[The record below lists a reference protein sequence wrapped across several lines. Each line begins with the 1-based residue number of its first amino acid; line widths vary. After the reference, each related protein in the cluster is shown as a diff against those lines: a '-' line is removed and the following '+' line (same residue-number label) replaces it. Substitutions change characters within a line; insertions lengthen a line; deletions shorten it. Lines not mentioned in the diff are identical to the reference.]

1 MKRRYN
7 LLWLGAAL
15 AVCLGLF
22 SANPIL
28 ADQRSRVTNV
38 VRVVRQASPAVVKIA
53 TKSVRKQRIF
63 QTGDES
69 FDRIFEEFFGPMT
82 TREEASLGSG
92 VIIDGKRGLIAT
104 NRHVISRA
112 TSISVHLS
120 DRRVFQAQVLGADP
134 ESDLAVLRI
143 NTREPLPQ
151 ANLGNSDDL
160 MIGETIIAIGNPFG
174 LSHTVTT
181 GVVSALH
188 RRVKAGRDSWLH
200 DMVQIDASINPGNSG
215 GPLLNVDGE
224 LIGINTAIYRQGQGI
239 GFAVPVDR
247 VKRVVGDL
255 VRHGEVVPSW
265 LGLFLQ
271 DMNPRL
277 AAHFGLQKVAGALV
291 LEVMDNSPAQRAG
304 FRRGDLITHVDGTP
318 LANASHYQA
327 WLGAVAP
334 GDAVTLKVRSK
345 NRVAKRH
352 LKASPF
358 PLGRA
363 QEVAWLKLGFTVREM
378 DPETARMHRAAMG
391 SAVVVAKVRP
401 RSEAA
406 SIGLRKGD
414 LVRQMGDRTTHS
426 VKEFTREIARQ
437 RLLSRITILVRRGA
451 RSQFVTLGR

>member
-1 MKRRYN
+1 MKRLDKR
-7 LLWLGAAL
+7 LLWGAVLAL
-15 AVCLGLF
+15 SLGLF
-22 SANPIL
+22 CVNPVL

-53 TKSVRKQRIF
+53 TKSVRKQRLF
-63 QTGDES
+63 NTGDEA
-69 FDRIFEEFFGPMT
+69 FDRLFEEFFGPMT
-82 TREEASLGSG
+82 AREEASLGSG

-143 NTREPLPQ
+143 DTKEPLPQ
-151 ANLGNSDDL
+151 ADLGNSDDL

-188 RRVKAGRDSWLH
+188 RRVQAGRDSWLH

-224 LIGINTAIYRQGQGI
+224 LVGINTAIYRQGQGI
-239 GFAVPVDR
+239 GFAVPVNR

-271 DMNPRL
+271 DMTPRL
-277 AAHFGLQKVAGALV
+277 AAHFGLQKVSGALV

-304 FRRGDLITHVDGTP
+304 FKRGDLITHVDKTP
-318 LANASHYQA
+318 LANSSHYQA

-334 GDAVTLKVRSK
+334 GDTVTLTVRSK
-345 NRVAKRH
+345 KRVAKRH
-352 LKASPF
+352 LEASPF
-358 PLGRA
+358 PLERA
-363 QEVAWLKLGFTVREM
+363 QEVAWLKLGFTVRAL
-378 DPETARMHRAAMG
+378 DAETARMHRAPLR
-391 SAVVVAKVRP
+391 SAVVVAKVRA

-406 SIGLRKGD
+406 SIGLRPGD
-414 LVRQMGDRTTHS
+414 LVRQIGDRPTRS
-426 VKEFTREIARQ
+426 VKEFTRQIARQ
-437 RLLSRITILVRRGA
+437 RLVSRITILVRRGT
-451 RSQFVTLGR
+451 RSQFITLGR